1 MPIFHAGRWRARGRR
16 LPHRVE
22 VAVALLAAGAS
33 LAPSL
38 LPKTVLVQGLVTGIA
53 AAAGYGA
60 GALLVVLAS
69 PLRQRVPARLRDR
82 CQRVL
87 LAVAALALVPAA
99 VASHVWQRELS
110 AALGMAGPS
119 PASVVAALFVA
130 AAVAAALVLVGRAFR
145 AAVRWIAGRLTPLL
159 PRMVAVTL
167 AAVLVAGLV
176 VTVGDRLLRQRLFD
190 AVDRS
195 LRAANLEAAPERPAP
210 PTPLRS
216 GGPGSLVAWEDLGRF
231 GREFVSLPAVR
242 GGVPPIRVYAGLR
255 SAADLRQRAELVVA
269 ELERTGAFQRGV
281 VCVVVPTGSGGINP
295 DAVLALEAL
304 WDGDTAVA
312 SMQYSY
318 LPSVLAQLTDR
329 ERTETAARALIDA
342 VVRRFQAM
350 PDGFR
355 PQLVLYGESL
365 GSTGVEAALLTVPG
379 AWEEVDGVLLVG
391 PPNTNPL
398 WSRLVARREPGSP
411 LLAPV
416 VEGGRQ
422 VRFWPGPEIPDRHRT
437 GGPWPEPA
445 SGPRILYLQHPSDPV
460 VWWSPSLLWS
470 PPPWLDEREIIAGAP
485 PLRWRPVV
493 TFWQVTGD
501 LLFAAG
507 VPPGHGHRY
516 RVRDLTAAW
525 AVIAPV
531 GR

>member
-195 LRAANLEAAPERPAP
+195 LRAA
-210 PTPLRS
+210 
-216 GGPGSLVAWEDLGRF
+216 
-231 GREFVSLPAVR
+231 
-242 GGVPPIRVYAGLR
+242 GLR

-329 ERTETAARALIDA
+329 ERTET
-342 VVRRFQAM
+342 
-350 PDGFR
+350 
-355 PQLVLYGESL
+355 
-365 GSTGVEAALLTVPG
+365 
-379 AWEEVDGVLLVG
+379 
-391 PPNTNPL
+391 
-398 WSRLVARREPGSP
+398 
-411 LLAPV
+411 
-416 VEGGRQ
+416 
-422 VRFWPGPEIPDRHRT
+422 
-437 GGPWPEPA
+437 
-445 SGPRILYLQHPSDPV
+445 
-460 VWWSPSLLWS
+460 
-470 PPPWLDEREIIAGAP
+470 
-485 PLRWRPVV
+485 
-493 TFWQVTGD
+493 
-501 LLFAAG
+501 
-507 VPPGHGHRY
+507 
-516 RVRDLTAAW
+516 
-525 AVIAPV
+525 
-531 GR
+531 

>member
-159 PRMVAVTL
+159 PRLGAGAL
-167 AAVLVAGLV
+167 AAGPVGGPAG
-176 VTVGDRLLRQRLFD
+176 
-190 AVDRS
+190 
-195 LRAANLEAAPERPAP
+195 RAGAPERPAP

-216 GGPGSLVAWEDLGRF
+216 GGTGSLVAWEDLGRF

-281 VCVVVPTGSGGINP
+281 VCV
-295 DAVLALEAL
+295 
-304 WDGDTAVA
+304 
-312 SMQYSY
+312 
-318 LPSVLAQLTDR
+318 
-329 ERTETAARALIDA
+329 
-342 VVRRFQAM
+342 
-350 PDGFR
+350 
-355 PQLVLYGESL
+355 
-365 GSTGVEAALLTVPG
+365 
-379 AWEEVDGVLLVG
+379 
-391 PPNTNPL
+391 
-398 WSRLVARREPGSP
+398 
-411 LLAPV
+411 
-416 VEGGRQ
+416 
-422 VRFWPGPEIPDRHRT
+422 
-437 GGPWPEPA
+437 
-445 SGPRILYLQHPSDPV
+445 
-460 VWWSPSLLWS
+460 
-470 PPPWLDEREIIAGAP
+470 
-485 PLRWRPVV
+485 
-493 TFWQVTGD
+493 
-501 LLFAAG
+501 
-507 VPPGHGHRY
+507 
-516 RVRDLTAAW
+516 
-525 AVIAPV
+525 
-531 GR
+531 